1 MSEQQNTPLIDP
13 TKVEG
18 ILKATPVKVGSQ
30 AEEKRKPTAAEL
42 GPGQFCWGIG
52 RRKSALARVRI
63 KPGKGIILVNG
74 SKVEKYFPDL
84 QDQEDV
90 LSPLKCT
97 DCLTRYDVYLKVS
110 GGGVGGQAGA
120 ARLGL
125 ARALCIAD
133 PDCFPK
139 LRDGGFLTRDGRMKE
154 RKKYGQQGARKRFQ
168 FSKR

>member
-1 MSEQQNTPLIDP
+1 MSEQHTPLIDP
-13 TKVEG
+13 SKVEG
-18 ILKATPVKVGSQ
+18 IIKATPVKVGSL
-30 AEEKRKPTAAEL
+30 AEEKAKPTAAQL

-52 RRKSALARVRI
+52 RRKSAIARVRI
-63 KPGKGIILVNG
+63 KPGKGTILVNG
-74 SKVEKYFPDL
+74 SKVEEYFPDL

-90 LSPLKCT
+90 RSPLKCT
-97 DCLTRYDVYLKVS
+97 DSLSRYDVYLKVN
-110 GGGVGGQAGA
+110 GGGIGGQAGA

-125 ARALCIAD
+125 ARALLVAD

-154 RKKYGQQGARKRFQ
+154 RKKYGQKGARKRFQ